1 MKNIETIIAAVGAA
15 GAVLIPAGS
24 FTIST
29 HNTANKALT
38 KTEYME
44 QQLDRM
50 ENKLDLLIEDSIK
63 KGK

>member
-1 MKNIETIIAAVGAA
+1 MKNIESIIAAVGAA
-15 GAVLIPAGS
+15 GAILVPAGS

-29 HNTANKALT
+29 YGIANKALT

-50 ENKLDLLIEDSIK
+50 EDKLDLLVEDSIK